1 MHAFRDHGPYSAGD
15 IRGLKTE
22 AEEKKAA
29 LVTTEKDFQRL
40 PENERD
46 SIRVLTITL
55 QWVDE
60 ASLDAVLRP
69 LFDD

>member
-1 MHAFRDHGPYSAGD
+1 
-15 IRGLKTE
+15 
-22 AEEKKAA
+22 
-29 LVTTEKDFQRL
+29 VTTEKDFQRL

-55 QWVDE
+55 QWADE